1 MRIAVQDARAEIP
14 SDERSPSELMELICK
29 LRWIGLEQEAAQ
41 MQTEMH
47 RKLPGGGVLTS
58 QRETD

>member
-1 MRIAVQDARAEIP
+1 
-14 SDERSPSELMELICK
+14 MELICK

>member
-1 MRIAVQDARAEIP
+1 MRVSVQGTRPEIP
-14 SDERSPSELMELICK
+14 ADERSPTELMELICK

-41 MQTEMH
+41 MHTEMH